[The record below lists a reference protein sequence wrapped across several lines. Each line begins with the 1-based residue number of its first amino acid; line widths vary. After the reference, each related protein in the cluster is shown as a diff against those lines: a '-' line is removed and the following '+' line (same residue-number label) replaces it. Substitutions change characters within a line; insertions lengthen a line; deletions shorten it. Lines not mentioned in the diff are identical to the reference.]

1 MKDESHSPAISRAHL
16 TLPLVGAGGEPIDFR
31 RTICSH
37 GLVDLAPHEPA
48 PDYRSLTTTLA
59 IDTGARTIRLWELQ
73 RGTLAVDVL
82 GRTPSAAARADMLR
96 QVRIMFALDDNLSNF
111 YAQIADDSSLSWAAR
126 GGGRLLRSPSAFED
140 VVKTILTT
148 NCAWSATIRMNRALV
163 SNLGAP
169 SAGDATRRAFP
180 GAEAMAEASLDFYR
194 DVVRAG
200 YRGSYLRALAQ
211 AVTTGELDLE
221 ALRKTK
227 RSELSDEALEKRL
240 RALPGVGPY
249 AAAHIMLLFGRRH
262 QLVLDSATRPKY
274 ARLSGRKAKDAT
286 IVRRFARYGD
296 EAGLAFW
303 LFLTRD
309 WIED

>member
-1 MKDESHSPAISRAHL
+1 MKQDSHSPAVSRAHL

-37 GLVDLAPHEPA
+37 GLVDLAPHEPEA
-48 PDYRSLTTTLA
+48 DYRALTTTLA
-59 IDTGARTIRLWELQ
+59 IDGTARTIRLWELQ
-73 RGTLAVDVL
+73 RGTLAIEVL
-82 GRTPSAAARADMLR
+82 GRLPGAAMRADMLR
-96 QVRIMFALDDNLSNF
+96 QVRIMFALDDDLSQF
-111 YAQIADDSSLSWAAR
+111 YANVAGDAVLSWASR
-126 GGGRLLRSPSAFED
+126 GAGRLLRSPTAFED

-163 SNLGAP
+163 GNLGVP
-169 SAGDATRRAFP
+169 SEGNSERRAFP
-180 GAEAMAEASLDFYR
+180 SAQAMAEAPLAFYR

-211 AVTTGELDLE
+211 SVARGELDLE

-240 RALPGVGPY
+240 RMLPGVGPY

-262 QLVLDSATRPKY
+262 RLVLDSATRPKY

-309 WIED
+309 WVEE

>member
-126 GGGRLLRSPSAFED
+126 GAGRLLRSPSAFED

-309 WIED
+309 WIE

>member
-1 MKDESHSPAISRAHL
+1 MKEDSHSPAFSRAHL

-37 GLVDLAPHEPA
+37 GLVDLAPHEPDA
-48 PDYRSLTTTLA
+48 DYRGLVTTLA
-59 IDTGARTIRLWELQ
+59 VSGSARTIRLWEPQ
-73 RGTLAVDVL
+73 RGTLAIDAV
-82 GRTPSAAARADMLR
+82 GRPPGGETRDEIIR
-96 QVRIMFALDDNLSNF
+96 VVRIMFALDDDLSTF
-111 YAQIADDSSLSWAAR
+111 YAKITDDSLLAWAAR
-126 GGGRLLRSPSAFED
+126 GAGRLLRSPTAFED

-169 SAGDATRRAFP
+169 AAGNAGRRAFP
-180 GAEAMAEASLDFYR
+180 SASAMADASPDFYR

-200 YRGSYLRALAQ
+200 YRGSYLRALAKVV
-211 AVTTGELDLE
+211 ASGELDLE
-221 ALRKTK
+221 ALRDAT
-227 RSELSDEALEKRL
+227 RSQLDDEALEKRL

-262 QLVLDSATRPKY
+262 RLVLDSATRPKY
-274 ARLSGRKAKDAT
+274 ARLSGRKTKDAT

-309 WIED
+309 WVED

>member
-1 MKDESHSPAISRAHL
+1 MKEDSHSAAFSRAHL

-37 GLVDLAPHEPA
+37 GLVDLAPHETGA
-48 PDYRSLTTTLA
+48 DYRSLTTTLA
-59 IDTGARTIRLWELQ
+59 TSGGARTIRLWEPQ
-73 RGTLAVDVL
+73 HGTLAIDVL
-82 GRTPSAAARADMLR
+82 GRSPGAATRNEILRA
-96 QVRIMFALDDNLSNF
+96 VRVMFALDDDLSRF
-111 YAQIADDSSLSWAAR
+111 YDKVAGDSLLSWAAR
-126 GGGRLLRSPSAFED
+126 GAGRLLRSPTAFED

-169 SAGDATRRAFP
+169 SAGNPARRAFP
-180 GAEAMAEASLDFYR
+180 SAEAMAEASLDFYR

-200 YRGSYLRALAQ
+200 YRGSYLRALAK
-211 AVTTGELDLE
+211 AVASGELDLE
-221 ALRKTK
+221 ALRDTK
-227 RSELSDEALEKRL
+227 RSELGDETLEKRL
-240 RALPGVGPY
+240 RALPGIGPY

-262 QLVLDSATRPKY
+262 RLVLDSATRPKY
-274 ARLSGRKAKDAT
+274 ARLSGRRAKDAT
-286 IVRRFARYGD
+286 IVRRFACYGE

-309 WIED
+309 WVEE